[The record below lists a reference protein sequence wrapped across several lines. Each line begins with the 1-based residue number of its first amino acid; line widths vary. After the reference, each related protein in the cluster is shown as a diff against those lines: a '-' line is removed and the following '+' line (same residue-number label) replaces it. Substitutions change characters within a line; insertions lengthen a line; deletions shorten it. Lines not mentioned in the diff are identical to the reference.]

1 MSSIECVLYR
11 ASRGVVR
18 SMPIAAGAGVRRRQY
33 AYTHLGYVEE
43 DSYKVCLRGVRTD
56 MAYRICGGGF
66 ISDTSY

>member
-1 MSSIECVLYR
+1 M
-11 ASRGVVR
+11 R